1 MENHGIHTMEYYL
14 ALNKDWITDTC
25 YSVEKPWKHYTMW
38 KKPDTKGLLLP
49 ESISMKYPE
58 KANSQRHNVDS
69 WLPVAEGRRKW
80 GSVC

>member
-1 MENHGIHTMEYYL
+1 
-14 ALNKDWITDTC
+14 
-25 YSVEKPWKHYTMW
+25 MW

-69 WLPVAEGRRKW
+69 WLSVAEGRRKW